1 MAKVQFKTYIP
12 NEIVLFPSN
21 LGERIPKDHPVR
33 LLSGIV
39 DGLNLTELIRTYKSG
54 GTTPFHPRM
63 LLKVVFYAYM
73 NNIYSCRKIE
83 DAMNW
88 NIQYMWLSGNQHPSF
103 STINRFR
110 SEHMK
115 DCVNS
120 LFIQVVK
127 IMVALGQVSLGV
139 QYIDGTKIESV
150 ANKYTFVWKKATLT
164 NKAKLEEKIKS
175 VLKQIDEGIAQ
186 DNAPSKEEG
195 TMTDA
200 IDSEHL
206 QQLIDKVNEEN
217 SRLAQGSKEDKEKA
231 RQRQKAVDN
240 LQKHQ
245 EKLKEYEDKL
255 DPMGSRNSYSK
266 TDPDATFMR
275 MKEDAMNNGQTK
287 PGYNLQ
293 IGTENQYITNF
304 AFYWNPTDSTTL
316 PSFLTLDQTRWGK
329 LPKEV
334 CADSGYGSEQNYE
347 FMENNGIEAYV
358 KYNWF
363 HKEQHRPFRNDPF
376 RMENMYY
383 NWEDDYYVCPM
394 GQHMEHVGHNK
405 SVSDN
410 GYVSW
415 IDTYRAQRCEGCP
428 LRGQCF
434 KGKGNRTINVNHQ
447 LKRYKKK
454 AFERLTSERG
464 LFHRSKRPIE
474 PEAVFGQIK
483 TDKQYKRFR
492 HRGFPK
498 IQMDFGILAM
508 AFNLQKLT
516 KNVGKD
522 QIKAV
527 MEAFPTLFGLL
538 LASLWTFWRKFRKEE
553 SSVNKNRQLSNRNL
567 IAA

>member
-1 MAKVQFKTYIP
+1 MAAINHGADAIYIGAQKFGARAAAG
-12 NEIVLFPSN
+12 NSTSDIEKLAKYAHKYNANVYVTVNTILKDSEIESA
-21 LGERIPKDHPVR
+21 RR
-33 LLSGIV
+33 LI
-39 DGLNLTELIRTYKSG
+39 TELYEAGADALIVQDYSI
-54 GTTPFHPRM
+54 
-63 LLKVVFYAYM
+63 LKMDIPPIALH
-73 NNIYSCRKIE
+73 S
-83 DAMNW
+83 
-88 NIQYMWLSGNQHPSF
+88 
-103 STINRFR
+103 ST
-110 SEHMK
+110 
-115 DCVNS
+115 
-120 LFIQVVK
+120 
-127 IMVALGQVSLGV
+127 
-139 QYIDGTKIESV
+139 
-150 ANKYTFVWKKATLT
+150 
-164 NKAKLEEKIKS
+164 
-175 VLKQIDEGIAQ
+175 QIDTR
-186 DNAPSKEEG
+186 DKEKA
-195 TMTDA
+195 MF
-200 IDSEHL
+200 L
-206 QQLIDKVNEEN
+206 
-217 SRLAQGSKEDKEKA
+217 EKA
-231 RQRQKAVDN
+231 RQRQKAVN
-240 LQKHQ
+240 KLQKHQ

-255 DPMGSRNSYSK
+255 DTMGFRNSYSK

-410 GYVSW
+410 GYISW

-447 LKRYKKK
+447 LRRYKKK

-464 LFHRSKRPIE
+464 LFHRSKRPVE

-483 TDKQYKRFR
+483 TDKQQRP
-492 HRGFPK
+492 GMP
-498 IQMDFGILAM
+498 
-508 AFNLQKLT
+508 
-516 KNVGKD
+516 
-522 QIKAV
+522 
-527 MEAFPTLFGLL
+527 
-538 LASLWTFWRKFRKEE
+538 
-553 SSVNKNRQLSNRNL
+553 
-567 IAA
+567 

>member
-1 MAKVQFKTYIP
+1 MAKIVFKSYNTNDNLLLPPCLGDYLPQNHPARVVSAIVDRLDIS
-12 NEIVLFPSN
+12 EIV
-21 LGERIPKDHPVR
+21 
-33 LLSGIV
+33 SGYA
-39 DGLNLTELIRTYKSG
+39 GG
-54 GTTPFHPRM
+54 GTSSYNPRM
-63 LLKVVFYAYM
+63 LLKIIVYAYL
-73 NNIYSCRKIE
+73 NNVYSGRQMEKLLVE
-83 DAMNW
+83 
-88 NIQYMWLSGNQHPSF
+88 NIAYMWLSGMQTPDF
-103 STINRFR
+103 RTINIFR
-110 SEHMK
+110 SKRLANKFDDIFTQIVLLLHDEG
-115 DCVNS
+115 
-120 LFIQVVK
+120 L
-127 IMVALGQVSLGV
+127 VSLKV

-150 ANKYTFVWKKATLT
+150 ANKYTFVWKGSTEK
-164 NKAKLEEKIKS
+164 NKAKLENNVRE
-175 VLKQIDEGIAQ
+175 VLKAAETALAMENAEEKNELSSAEMTKRADRILKKMDEDGIS
-186 DNAPSKEEG
+186 DKKMRKTVEKVKSESAPK
-195 TMTDA
+195 M
-200 IDSEHL
+200 
-206 QQLIDKVNEEN
+206 
-217 SRLAQGSKEDKEKA
+217 
-231 RQRQKAVDN
+231 
-240 LQKHQ
+240 
-245 EKLKEYEDKL
+245 KEYEDKL
-255 DPMGSRNSYSK
+255 DILGDRNSYSK

-383 NWEDDYYVCPM
+383 NREDDYYVCPM

-410 GYVSW
+410 GYISW

-447 LKRYKKK
+447 LRRYKEK

-464 LFHRSKRPIE
+464 LFHRSKRPVE

-492 HRGFPK
+492 HRGFSK

-508 AFNLQKLT
+508 AFNLQKLI

-527 MEAFPTLFGLL
+527 MEAFSTLFGLL

>member
-1 MAKVQFKTYIP
+1 
-12 NEIVLFPSN
+12 
-21 LGERIPKDHPVR
+21 
-33 LLSGIV
+33 
-39 DGLNLTELIRTYKSG
+39 
-54 GTTPFHPRM
+54 
-63 LLKVVFYAYM
+63 
-73 NNIYSCRKIE
+73 
-83 DAMNW
+83 
-88 NIQYMWLSGNQHPSF
+88 
-103 STINRFR
+103 
-110 SEHMK
+110 
-115 DCVNS
+115 
-120 LFIQVVK
+120 
-127 IMVALGQVSLGV
+127 VSLDV

-255 DPMGSRNSYSK
+255 DTMGFRYSYSK
-266 TDPDATFMR
+266 TD
-275 MKEDAMNNGQTK
+275 
-287 PGYNLQ
+287 
-293 IGTENQYITNF
+293 
-304 AFYWNPTDSTTL
+304 
-316 PSFLTLDQTRWGK
+316 
-329 LPKEV
+329 
-334 CADSGYGSEQNYE
+334 SGYGSKQNYE

-363 HKEQHRPFRNDPF
+363 HKEQLRPFRNDPF

-383 NWEDDYYVCPM
+383 NWKDDYYVCLM
-394 GQHMEHVGHNK
+394 GQHMEHVGHKK

-410 GYVSW
+410 GYASW

-498 IQMDFGILAM
+498 IQMDFGILTM
-508 AFNLQKLT
+508 AFNLQKLI

-527 MEAFPTLFGLL
+527 MEAFSTLFGLL
-538 LASLWTFWRKFRKEE
+538 LASLWTFWRKFRK
-553 SSVNKNRQLSNRNL
+553 KRKLCQ
-567 IAA
+567 

>member
-1 MAKVQFKTYIP
+1 
-12 NEIVLFPSN
+12 
-21 LGERIPKDHPVR
+21 
-33 LLSGIV
+33 
-39 DGLNLTELIRTYKSG
+39 
-54 GTTPFHPRM
+54 
-63 LLKVVFYAYM
+63 
-73 NNIYSCRKIE
+73 
-83 DAMNW
+83 
-88 NIQYMWLSGNQHPSF
+88 MWLSGNQHPSF

-127 IMVALGQVSLGV
+127 IMVALGQVSLAV

-175 VLKQIDEGIAQ
+175 VLRQIDEGIAQ
-186 DNAPSKEEG
+186 DNTPSKEEG
-195 TMTDA
+195 TVTDA

-217 SRLAQGSKEDKEKA
+217 SRLAQGSKEDKEKF
-231 RQRQKAVDN
+231 RQRQKAVNN

-255 DPMGSRNSYSK
+255 DTMGFRNSYSK

-304 AFYWNPTDSTTL
+304 AFYWTPTDSTTL

-347 FMENNGIEAYV
+347 FMENNGIEDYV

-383 NWEDDYYVCPM
+383 NWKDDYYVCPM
-394 GQHMEHVGHNK
+394 GQHMEHVGHKK

-410 GYVSW
+410 GYASW

-447 LKRYKKK
+447 LRRYKEK

-464 LFHRSKRPIE
+464 LFHRSKRPVE

-508 AFNLQKLT
+508 AFNLQKLI

-527 MEAFPTLFGLL
+527 MEAFSTLFGPL
-538 LASLWTFWRKFRKEE
+538 LASLWTLCGKFRKEE
-553 SSVNKNRQLSNRNL
+553 TSVNKNRQLSNRNL

>member
-1 MAKVQFKTYIP
+1 MAKVQFKTYTP

-33 LLSGIV
+33 LLSRIV
-39 DGLNLTELIRTYKSG
+39 DGLDLTELIRTYKSG

-304 AFYWNPTDSTTL
+304 AFYWNPMDLTTL
-316 PSFLTLDQTRWGK
+316 PSFLTLDQARWGK

-383 NWEDDYYVCPM
+383 NWEDDFYVCPM

-492 HRGFPK
+492 HRGFSK

-508 AFNLQKLT
+508 ASNLQKLI

-527 MEAFPTLFGLL
+527 MEAFSALFGLL
-538 LASLWTFWRKFRKEE
+538 LASLWTLGENSGKK
-553 SSVNKNRQLSNRNL
+553 KLLS
-567 IAA
+567 IKIGSYQIET

>member
-1 MAKVQFKTYIP
+1 
-12 NEIVLFPSN
+12 
-21 LGERIPKDHPVR
+21 
-33 LLSGIV
+33 
-39 DGLNLTELIRTYKSG
+39 
-54 GTTPFHPRM
+54 
-63 LLKVVFYAYM
+63 
-73 NNIYSCRKIE
+73 
-83 DAMNW
+83 
-88 NIQYMWLSGNQHPSF
+88 
-103 STINRFR
+103 
-110 SEHMK
+110 MK

-127 IMVALGQVSLGV
+127 IMVALGQVSLDV

-195 TMTDA
+195 AATDA

-231 RQRQKAVDN
+231 RQRQKAVN
-240 LQKHQ
+240 KLQKHQ

-255 DPMGSRNSYSK
+255 DTMGFRNSYSK
-266 TDPDATFMR
+266 TDPDATFKR

-304 AFYWNPTDSTTL
+304 AFYWTPTDSTTL
-316 PSFLTLDQTRWGK
+316 PSFLTLDQARWGK

-410 GYVSW
+410 GYISW

-434 KGKGNRTINVNHQ
+434 KGKGNRIINVNHQ

-464 LFHRSKRPIE
+464 LFHRSKRPVE

-492 HRGFPK
+492 HRGFSK

-508 AFNLQKLT
+508 AFNLQKLI

-527 MEAFPTLFGLL
+527 MEVFSTLFGLL

>member
-1 MAKVQFKTYIP
+1 MAKVQFKTYTP

-33 LLSGIV
+33 LLSRIV
-39 DGLNLTELIRTYKSG
+39 DGLDLTELIRTYKSG

-110 SEHMK
+110 SEHME

-206 QQLIDKVNEEN
+206 QQLIDKVNEE
-217 SRLAQGSKEDKEKA
+217 DKEKA
-231 RQRQKAVDN
+231 RQRQKAVN
-240 LQKHQ
+240 KLQKYQ
-245 EKLKEYEDKL
+245 ERLKEYEDKL
-255 DPMGSRNSYSK
+255 DTMGFRYSYSK
-266 TDPDATFMR
+266 T
-275 MKEDAMNNGQTK
+275 
-287 PGYNLQ
+287 
-293 IGTENQYITNF
+293 
-304 AFYWNPTDSTTL
+304 
-316 PSFLTLDQTRWGK
+316 
-329 LPKEV
+329 
-334 CADSGYGSEQNYE
+334 DSGYGSEQNYE

-383 NWEDDYYVCPM
+383 NWEDDFYVCPM

-492 HRGFPK
+492 HRGFSK

-508 AFNLQKLT
+508 ASNLQKLI
-516 KNVGKD
+516 KNVGRD

-527 MEAFPTLFGLL
+527 MEAFSALYGLL
-538 LASLWTFWRKFRKEE
+538 LASIWPLWRKFRKGE
-553 SSVNKNRQLSNRNL
+553 SSVNKNRRLSNRNL

>member
-1 MAKVQFKTYIP
+1 MVKVQFKTYTP

-33 LLSGIV
+33 LLSRIV
-39 DGLNLTELIRTYKSG
+39 DGLDLTELIRTYKSG

-63 LLKVVFYAYM
+63 LLKVVCYAYM

-83 DAMNW
+83 DVMNW

-115 DCVNS
+115 DSVNS

-127 IMVALGQVSLGV
+127 IMVALGQVSLDV

-150 ANKYTFVWKKATLT
+150 EQVHVR
-164 NKAKLEEKIKS
+164 LEEGY
-175 VLKQIDEGIAQ
+175 LDE
-186 DNAPSKEEG
+186 
-195 TMTDA
+195 
-200 IDSEHL
+200 
-206 QQLIDKVNEEN
+206 
-217 SRLAQGSKEDKEKA
+217 QGETGGEDKECAEADRRGHRPGQRPVQEGRSGDGCHRLRAFAAAHRQGERGEQPARPRLQEEKA
-231 RQRQKAVDN
+231 RQRQKAVN
-240 LQKHQ
+240 KLQKYQ
-245 EKLKEYEDKL
+245 ERLKEYEDKL
-255 DPMGSRNSYSK
+255 DTMGFRYSYSK
-266 TDPDATFMR
+266 T
-275 MKEDAMNNGQTK
+275 
-287 PGYNLQ
+287 
-293 IGTENQYITNF
+293 
-304 AFYWNPTDSTTL
+304 
-316 PSFLTLDQTRWGK
+316 
-329 LPKEV
+329 
-334 CADSGYGSEQNYE
+334 DSGYGSEQNYE

-394 GQHMEHVGHNK
+394 GQHMEHVGHKK

-410 GYVSW
+410 GYISW

-464 LFHRSKRPIE
+464 LFHRSKRPVE

-492 HRGFPK
+492 HRGFSK

-508 AFNLQKLT
+508 AFNLQKLI

-527 MEAFPTLFGLL
+527 MEAFSTLFGPL
-538 LASLWTFWRKFRKEE
+538 LASLWTLWGKFQKEE